1 MPRRVVGGLI
11 QAAAPITDP
20 AAPIDKVRQ
29 AAIDAHIPLIEEAGR
44 RGVQILGLEEIFNG
58 PYFCPSQDAHWYDI
72 AESVPGPTTELM
84 GQYARKYQMAMV
96 VPVYEREQAGVYYNT
111 AAVYDSDGTYLGKYR
126 KNHIPHTSGFW
137 EKYFFKPGNL
147 GYPVFKTRFATI
159 GVYICYDRH
168 FPEGARLLGLHGA
181 EIVFNPSATVAGLS
195 QYSVEART
203 AGARGRQRLLHGL
216 QQPRRHGVALEHRT
230 VLWLVLLCRSAR
242 QLPRDGI
249 RRQGRTGRGR
259 DGSRHDRGSASR
271 LAVLPRSPPR
281 QLRTPRGAASMTL
294 LIKNGTIVTATDQ
307 YKGDVFVDGEKIT
320 TIGTSLTMSAD
331 RTIDASGKYLFP
343 GGIDVHTHLDM
354 PFGGTTSADDF
365 ESGTI
370 AAAHGGTTTV
380 VDFAIQY
387 HGQTLHH
394 AWETWMKKAEG
405 KAAIDY
411 GFHMIVT
418 ELTDQVEQEMDALVG
433 QGVTSFKLF
442 MAYPGVFML
451 DDASIFRALLR
462 TGKNGGTICMHAE
475 NGGVIDVLVKKALAE
490 GKTAPKYHALTR
502 PARAE
507 AEATHRAIA
516 MAEIADVPIYIVHL
530 SAAEALEMVTEAR
543 DRGLPAFAE
552 TCPQYLFLSYDNY
565 EEPGFEGAKY
575 VMSPPLRPKETQDR
589 LWRGLA
595 FNDLQAISTDH
606 CPFCMKEQ
614 KTMGER
620 DFSKIP
626 NGAPGIE
633 TRMSLVYDG
642 GVKTGRISL
651 NRFVELTSTS
661 PAKIFGLFPRKGTI
675 APGSDADIVI
685 FDPEKKQRLSAK
697 TLHMNVDYNPYE
709 GREVTGV
716 TETVISRG
724 RVIIDKGSFTG
735 SAGAGSFLRRSTRT

>member
-1 MPRRVVGGLI
+1 MSI
-11 QAAAPITDP
+11 
-20 AAPIDKVRQ
+20 
-29 AAIDAHIPLIEEAGR
+29 
-44 RGVQILGLEEIFNG
+44 
-58 PYFCPSQDAHWYDI
+58 
-72 AESVPGPTTELM
+72 
-84 GQYARKYQMAMV
+84 
-96 VPVYEREQAGVYYNT
+96 
-111 AAVYDSDGTYLGKYR
+111 
-126 KNHIPHTSGFW
+126 
-137 EKYFFKPGNL
+137 
-147 GYPVFKTRFATI
+147 
-159 GVYICYDRH
+159 
-168 FPEGARLLGLHGA
+168 
-181 EIVFNPSATVAGLS
+181 
-195 QYSVEART
+195 
-203 AGARGRQRLLHGL
+203 
-216 QQPRRHGVALEHRT
+216 
-230 VLWLVLLCRSAR
+230 
-242 QLPRDGI
+242 
-249 RRQGRTGRGR
+249 
-259 DGSRHDRGSASR
+259 
-271 LAVLPRSPPR
+271 
-281 QLRTPRGAASMTL
+281 
-294 LIKNGTIVTATDQ
+294 LIKNGTVVTATDL
-307 YKGDVFVDGEKIT
+307 YTGDVLVEGEKVSV
-320 TIGTSLTMSAD
+320 IGSSLTMQAD
-331 RTIDASGKYLFP
+331 RVIDATAKYVLP

-354 PFGGTTSADDF
+354 PFGGATSADDF

-370 AAAHGGTTTV
+370 AAAFGGTTTI

-387 HGQTLHH
+387 RGQTLHH

-411 GFHMIVT
+411 GFHMIIT
-418 ELTDQVEQEMDALVG
+418 ELTDQVEQEMDTLVR

-451 DDASIFRALLR
+451 DDASIFRALMR

-475 NGGVIDVLVKKALAE
+475 NGGVIDVLTKKALAE

-516 MAEIADVPIYIVHL
+516 LAEIADVPIYIVHL

-543 DRGLPAFAE
+543 DRGLPAYAE

-565 EEPGFEGAKY
+565 EEPGFEGSKY
-575 VMSPPLRPKETQDR
+575 VMSPPLRARDTQDR

-606 CPFCMKEQ
+606 CPFCMKE
-614 KTMGER
+614 KHLGDG

-642 GVKTGRISL
+642 GVRTGKISL

-685 FDPEKKQRLSAK
+685 FDPNRTTTLGAK
-697 TLHMNVDYNPYE
+697 TLHMKVDYNPYE

-724 RVIIDKGSFTG
+724 KVIVDGERFTG
-735 SAGAGSFLRRSTRT
+735 RAGGGSFLKRSTRS

>member
-1 MPRRVVGGLI
+1 
-11 QAAAPITDP
+11 
-20 AAPIDKVRQ
+20 
-29 AAIDAHIPLIEEAGR
+29 
-44 RGVQILGLEEIFNG
+44 
-58 PYFCPSQDAHWYDI
+58 
-72 AESVPGPTTELM
+72 
-84 GQYARKYQMAMV
+84 
-96 VPVYEREQAGVYYNT
+96 
-111 AAVYDSDGTYLGKYR
+111 
-126 KNHIPHTSGFW
+126 
-137 EKYFFKPGNL
+137 
-147 GYPVFKTRFATI
+147 
-159 GVYICYDRH
+159 
-168 FPEGARLLGLHGA
+168 
-181 EIVFNPSATVAGLS
+181 
-195 QYSVEART
+195 
-203 AGARGRQRLLHGL
+203 
-216 QQPRRHGVALEHRT
+216 
-230 VLWLVLLCRSAR
+230 
-242 QLPRDGI
+242 
-249 RRQGRTGRGR
+249 
-259 DGSRHDRGSASR
+259 
-271 LAVLPRSPPR
+271 
-281 QLRTPRGAASMTL
+281 MTL

-307 YKGDVFVDGEKIT
+307 YRGDVFVDAETIT
-320 TIGTSLTMSAD
+320 TIGINLTMSAD
-331 RTIDASGKYLFP
+331 RVIDATDRYLFP

-370 AAAHGGTTTV
+370 AAAYGGTTTI

-387 HGQTLHH
+387 KGQTLHH
-394 AWETWMKKAEG
+394 AWETWMKKADG

-418 ELTDQVEQEMDALVG
+418 DLTEQVEQEMDDLVK

-475 NGGVIDVLVKKALAE
+475 NGGVIDVLVKRALAE
-490 GKTAPKYHALTR
+490 GRTAPKYHALTR

-516 MAEIADVPIYIVHL
+516 LAEIADVPIYIVHL
-530 SAAEALEMVTEAR
+530 SAAEALEMVAEAR
-543 DRGLPAFAE
+543 DRGLPAYAE

-565 EEPGFEGAKY
+565 EEPGFDGAKY
-575 VMSPPLRPKETQDR
+575 VMSPPLRPRETQDR

-614 KTMGER
+614 KTLGVN

-642 GVKTGRISL
+642 GVRSGRISL
-651 NRFVELTSTS
+651 NRFVELTATS

-685 FDPEKKQRLSAK
+685 FNPEKKVRLSAR
-697 TLHMNVDYNPYE
+697 TLHMKVDYNPYE
-709 GREVTGV
+709 GREVTGA

-724 RVIIDKGSFTG
+724 RVIVEGGRFTARAGS
-735 SAGAGSFLRRSTRT
+735 GSFLRRSAR